1 MKILGLVSLGIVA
14 FVLLVLNHEFLLPR
28 EQAGTVDG
36 WLGFSGGLFGG
47 YLAFISAYYIYR
59 KQRHDNVRPILVIE
73 KASTLS
79 GNMLHVIHRDLDVD
93 AIPQVGTKQVSIRI
107 RNIGLGAALD
117 IECDDNSKYKLYC
130 SLPDGYGCEVHE
142 TFVLTG
148 IAANKDEVRD
158 LLMELPSLEEHAS
171 RIVEFTLV
179 YRGAYGQK
187 YTVTAQV
194 LIESTERITS
204 EFWIRT
210 IKRT

>member
-1 MKILGLVSLGIVA
+1 MKILGLISIGIVA
-14 FVLLVLNHEFLLPR
+14 FVLLVLNHEFLIPR

-73 KASTLS
+73 EANPLS

-93 AIPQVGTKQVSIRI
+93 VIQQIGTKPVSIRI

-117 IECDDNSKYKLYC
+117 IECDDSSKYKIYY

-142 TFVLTG
+142 SFVLTG
-148 IAANKDEVRD
+148 IADNEDEVRD
-158 LLMELPSLEEHAS
+158 LLIELPSLEAHAS
-171 RIVEFTLV
+171 RIVEFTLA
-179 YRGAYGQK
+179 YKGAYGQK

-194 LIESTERITS
+194 LIESTDRITS